1 MISRICEACVE
12 SLPVSGAAVSA
23 VLGDGQRD
31 TVYATD
37 TVASRI
43 EDLQFEL
50 GEGPGADALRDGTP
64 MLVTDLDDAS
74 GVSAARW
81 PAFTPAARDAG
92 ARSVFAYPLL
102 LGAAQLGLLGMYR
115 DAAQALD
122 TQGRARAIRLAD
134 AAMYALLDLV
144 DDAGSGDGRRSLY
157 DAGPHRNEGTFF
169 RAEVYQASG
178 MVAVQL
184 GVSIE
189 EAVARLRGY
198 AFAQNRPLAEV
209 ADDIVGRRLRL
220 EADNG

>member
-1 MISRICEACVE
+1 MIGRICDACVE

-23 VLGDGQRD
+23 VLGGGQRD

-74 GVSAARW
+74 GISAARW

-122 TQGRARAIRLAD
+122 TQGQARAIRLAD
-134 AAMYALLDLV
+134 AALYALLDLV
-144 DDAGSGDGRRSLY
+144 DDAGSGDSRRSLH
-157 DAGPHRNEGTFF
+157 DAGHGNEGTFF

-198 AFAQNRPLAEV
+198 AFAQNRPVAEV
-209 ADDIVGRRLRL
+209 AADIVGRTLRL